1 MGILFQLQGPLL
13 ITKLLKA
20 AAQNSSLVK
29 LFFEYLQ
36 TFFAIS
42 QGGTLPGWA
51 LRETALLNAA
61 GAGYSKVSSKF
72 CLY

>member
-51 LRETALLNAA
+51 L
-61 GAGYSKVSSKF
+61 
-72 CLY
+72 